1 MAKIL
6 FLAHRVPFPPNKGDK
21 IRAYNILEHLSAQ
34 HDIWLGAIADDP
46 ADMTHLPWARQHYRG
61 A

>member
-21 IRAYNILEHLSAQ
+21 IRAYHILEHLAARHQ
-34 HDIWLGAIADDP
+34 VWLGACADDP
-46 ADMTHLPWARQHYRG
+46 ADMQHLQA
-61 A
+61 AKA